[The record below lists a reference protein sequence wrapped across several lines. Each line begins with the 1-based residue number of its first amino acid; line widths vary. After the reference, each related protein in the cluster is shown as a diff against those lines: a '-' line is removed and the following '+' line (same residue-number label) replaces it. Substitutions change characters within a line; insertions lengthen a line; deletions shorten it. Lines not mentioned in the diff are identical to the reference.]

1 MLDAVLDES
10 KLTQI
15 ESYVKARAGVLAK
28 EKFNE
33 MEELLNDIIY
43 QQMKKVRAQSD
54 FIKEFEGIYKLQEE
68 EIVTMKEECLA
79 ERISITKVKT
89 NNMTASRVFEENEFA
104 VSHHIDEIKVADDK

>member
-43 QQMKKVRAQSD
+43 QQMKKVRA
-54 FIKEFEGIYKLQEE
+54 
-68 EIVTMKEECLA
+68 
-79 ERISITKVKT
+79 
-89 NNMTASRVFEENEFA
+89 
-104 VSHHIDEIKVADDK
+104 